1 MGLTWYVLGLLTTAS
16 IIFLWKFSKQYV
28 FNWLAWSCYGLGVI
42 LVLFSIAWSVGAVLE
57 GVPRAGSMGML
68 LFGLPGIVL
77 LTLTLRYTTSKL
89 AKRAVS
95 VETATTIPEKK
106 PPQPALHR
114 PKPVRAKA
122 GPISKAVR
130 YAAYLSLLAAFIIGL
145 TSEGKDYEA
154 MVQAKFEGQNLTKV
168 NDDPVVFQVGEK
180 KSGGGEYILIQEG
193 QGYGG
198 PFVLGIRIKDDAKVH
213 EIIPL
218 DDKETPA
225 FIKKVKDADY
235 RAQFIGKSITDNF
248 IVGNDIDAVSGATV
262 TTMAATQAVRN
273 GAHIAAVSYFKLE
286 PKWQKVPWKFGL
298 GEILVIV
305 IFALAFVPKI
315 SSQKPWK
322 YLYLAATIGIVGFYL
337 NAAVSIGSLSG
348 LMMGYIPGISEH
360 LTWWILVIGTVL
372 GILLLG
378 KNVYC
383 FKICPFYGVE
393 FLLHKVS
400 GSKLNPT
407 PGVLRQSKKIA
418 NFLLWLSLMIIFL
431 AQHPAAGAYEPF
443 AMMFSLEGIG
453 IQWYILPLA
462 IIGSFFTSTFWCRFF
477 CPAGNA
483 LRNLLKLRRNI
494 LALLRKR

>member
-1 MGLTWYVLGLLTTAS
+1 
-16 IIFLWKFSKQYV
+16 
-28 FNWLAWSCYGLGVI
+28 
-42 LVLFSIAWSVGAVLE
+42 
-57 GVPRAGSMGML
+57 
-68 LFGLPGIVL
+68 
-77 LTLTLRYTTSKL
+77 
-89 AKRAVS
+89 
-95 VETATTIPEKK
+95 VETATTVPEKK
-106 PPQPALHR
+106 LQQPPL
-114 PKPVRAKA
+114 KPYKKRVPAKA

-130 YAAYLSLLAAFIIGL
+130 YAAYLSLLAAFIIGM

-154 MVQAKFEGQNLTKV
+154 MVQEKFEGQNLTKV
-168 NDDPVVFQVGEK
+168 NDDPVVFQIGEK
-180 KSGGGEYILIQEG
+180 KSAGGEYILIQEG

-198 PFVLGIRIKDDAKVH
+198 PFVLGIRINDDAKVH
-213 EIIPL
+213 EILPL

-225 FIKKVKDADY
+225 FIKMVKEADY
-235 RAQFIGKSITDNF
+235 RAQFIGKSVTDNF

-273 GAHIAAVSYFKLE
+273 GAHIAAVSYFKLD

-298 GEILVIV
+298 GEILILV
-305 IFALAFVPKI
+305 IFTLAFVPKI
-315 SSQKPWK
+315 TNQKPWK
-322 YLYLAATIGIVGFYL
+322 YLYLAATISIVGFYL

-348 LMMGYIPGISEH
+348 LMMGYIPGASEH

-383 FKICPFYGVE
+383 FKICPFYGIE
-393 FLLHKVS
+393 FLLNKIS

-407 PGVLRQSKKIA
+407 PEVLRQTRKIA

-483 LRNLLKLRRNI
+483 LGHLLKVRKKT
-494 LALLRKR
+494 LALLRKG